1 MYIVFFT
8 NGSRKYCTVR
18 YGASGAPGP
27 KIPVFFSFLRF
38 TVLVLYCIVLVLYWS
53 CVRFTVLVLVLELTV
68 TIFGVLVPMLM
79 E

>member
-1 MYIVFFT
+1 M
-8 NGSRKYCTVR
+8 
-18 YGASGAPGP
+18 
-27 KIPVFFSFLRF
+27 
-38 TVLVLYCIVLVLYWS
+38 LVLYCIVLVLYWS